1 MGRGCYTLTT
11 SIRVL
16 CCGNL
21 LLGDEGVGIHVYNE
35 LKGWP
40 LPENAEVVDAGTGG
54 LDILPFLE
62 GVDKVILVDGVR
74 GSRAGTIHHLRD
86 DNLGD
91 VDLSVD
97 SLHSIKLEHV
107 LKIGRRLLGDRYP
120 EVVILGVE
128 VDRIGEF
135 DLELTPEVR
144 EAVPRVVRLVLE
156 DIETSLH

>member
-1 MGRGCYTLTT
+1 MTT

-40 LPENAEVVDAGTGG
+40 LPKNVEVVDVGTGG
-54 LDILPFLE
+54 LDILPLLE
-62 GVDKVILVDGVR
+62 GVDKVILVDAVR

-86 DNLGD
+86 EGLRD

-107 LKIGRRLLGDRYP
+107 LKIGRRLLEDRYP

-128 VDRIGEF
+128 ADRIGEF
-135 DLELTPEVR
+135 NLELTPEVR

-156 DIETSLH
+156 DIETSLHE

>member
-1 MGRGCYTLTT
+1 LTT

-21 LLGDEGVGIHVYNE
+21 LLGDEGVGIHIYNE
-35 LKGWP
+35 LKDRS
-40 LPENAEVVDAGTGG
+40 LPETVEVVDAGTGG

-62 GVDKVILVDGVR
+62 GVDKVILVDAVR

-86 DNLGD
+86 EDLED

-107 LKIGRRLLGDRYP
+107 LKIGRRLLKDRYP

-128 VDRIGEF
+128 ADRIGEF

-144 EAVPRVVRLVLE
+144 EAVPRVVRLLLE